1 MGEHK
6 NTNIKKKPNKS
17 FSTKRQRESL
27 KNKQDMVN
35 YIHVHFQNQ
44 EPSILNDAAKTKTHT
59 KCAIIE
65 KIVTPK
71 SRLKHSMQC

>member
-6 NTNIKKKPNKS
+6 DTNVKKKPNKS

-35 YIHVHFQNQ
+35 YIHFQNQ